1 MKAIRRASGI
11 LCLLLAGQVSG
22 AENVI
27 EDEGVGMTREELEF
41 VVGRWTPQMQKA
53 AAVDRGDRLELLNL
67 MMINKKKREKE
78 VKQKSKRENQDRRDK
93 ARWWRIPS
101 TMHVKSWDV
110 SRRKSS
116 GDVIGWET
124 CSGPRC

>member
-41 VVGRWTPQMQKA
+41 VVQRWTPQMQRA
-53 AAVDRGDRLELLNL
+53 AAVDR
-67 MMINKKKREKE
+67 
-78 VKQKSKRENQDRRDK
+78 
-93 ARWWRIPS
+93 WWNS
-101 TMHVKSWDV
+101 SS
-110 SRRKSS
+110 SRR
-116 GDVIGWET
+116 
-124 CSGPRC
+124 RCPGRRRRPLAGISWA